1 MKKKLFILLS
11 LIILSSISVYGSNI
25 DKSYT
30 RSEVTNMNGVI
41 YDSKTNKKL
50 NGTLKLY
57 LESGALDGTLE
68 YKNGIKDGDGFRY
81 YSTGIVKT
89 QSEFKNGELHGQ
101 SMDYFENGSVGSLEN
116 YVKGKLNK
124 ISVAYYPDGKLKTKS
139 NFKNG
144 ARDGISSMYDKQGV
158 LLESRLYENDK
169 LVRRLYHSYAQTGNI
184 EKDTYMKD
192 GLRYDKDFNY
202 PITGMFL
209 IFFKD
214 TGRINKAMEYTDGRK
229 NGRYVEY
236 SKDKTKIKD
245 VIYKEGILQN

>member
-1 MKKKLFILLS
+1 
-11 LIILSSISVYGSNI
+11 
-25 DKSYT
+25 
-30 RSEVTNMNGVI
+30 MN
-41 YDSKTNKKL
+41 YF
-50 NGTLKLY
+50 
-57 LESGALDGTLE
+57 ESGA
-68 YKNGIKDGDGFRY
+68 
-81 YSTGIVKT
+81 VA
-89 QSEFKNGELHGQ
+89 
-101 SMDYFENGSVGSLEN
+101 SLEN
-116 YVKGKLNK
+116 FSNGLIDKT
-124 ISVAYYPDGKLKTKS
+124 STTYYLDSKLKTEF

-144 ARDGISSMYDKQGV
+144 ARHGMSSMYDKRGV
-158 LLESRLYENDK
+158 LVESRLYENDK
-169 LVRRLYHSYAQTGNI
+169 VVRRLYHSYAQTGNI